1 MMRKALAILVLA
13 LAIPGAAL
21 AARTPSKTVP
31 KVMYLLKGTLSDY
44 TAASSAADGSIT
56 IHVTY
61 ANYRGRLLNG
71 EDLTFA
77 ISAKTIT
84 TLNGNAT
91 ISNGA
96 HGVVKFH
103 ALRRMT
109 DAALMAA
116 LRPDHMKAYQVIDQG
131 FFQPGS

>member
-21 AARTPSKTVP
+21 AASTSSKTAR
-31 KVMYLLKGTLSDY
+31 KVMYVLKGTLSDY
-44 TAASSAADGSIT
+44 TAASNAANGSIT
-56 IHVTY
+56 IHVSE
-61 ANYRGRLLNG
+61 ANYHGRLLRG
-71 EDLTFA
+71 KDLTFA

-96 HGVVKFH
+96 HGVVKFR

-109 DAALMAA
+109 NAALLVA
-116 LRPDHMKAYQVIDQG
+116 LRPDHMRAYQVIDLG
-131 FFQPGS
+131 RYQPGS